1 MVGQTPPD
9 QEGSR
14 HLMDA
19 VVELSRV
26 DFAYRD
32 RLVLTHIDL
41 SLMPGSTLG
50 LIGPN
55 GGGKTTLIR
64 LLAGLTQP
72 TRGEIRVAGM
82 SPRDAAAGGNVLG
95 YLPQLP
101 RLETRLPLTLRQA
114 VRLGL
119 AGKTGMLRRASEE
132 DLAFVEHLL
141 SAVGLAADADEPI
154 GRLSGGQLQRMLIA
168 RALAPRPRLLLLDE
182 PTTGIDAP
190 AQDRFIA
197 LIREL
202 KTRFDLTIVLASHD
216 LRAVGELCDHVA
228 CLNLSMH
235 VHDPQH
241 PITPD
246 EAHAL
251 ICNFGASRPGT

>member
-1 MVGQTPPD
+1 MN
-9 QEGSR
+9 
-14 HLMDA
+14 A
-19 VVELSRV
+19 VVELCKV

-32 RLVLTHIDL
+32 RLVLKHIDL
-41 SLMPGSTLG
+41 SLMPGRTLG

-82 SPRDAAAGGNVLG
+82 SPRDAAARGDVLG

-101 RLETRLPLTLRQA
+101 RLETRLPLTLRQT

-119 AGKTGMLRRASEE
+119 AGRTGMLRSASQD

-141 SAVGLAADADEPI
+141 DAVGLAEDAEEPI
-154 GRLSGGQLQRMLIA
+154 GSLSGGQLQRMLIA
-168 RALAPRPRLLLLDE
+168 RALAPRPSLLLLDE

-197 LIREL
+197 LLREL
-202 KTRFDLTIVLASHD
+202 KAQLNLTIVLASHD
-216 LRAVGELCDHVA
+216 LHAVGELCDHVA

-235 VHDPQH
+235 LHDPQH

-251 ICNFGASRPGT
+251 ICNFGASQRGT

>member
-1 MVGQTPPD
+1 MEP
-9 QEGSR
+9 
-14 HLMDA
+14 
-19 VVELSRV
+19 VVEISKL

-32 RLVLTHIDL
+32 RLVLKHIDL
-41 SLMPGSTLG
+41 SLMPGRTLG

-64 LLAGLTQP
+64 LLAGLAQP
-72 TRGEIRVAGM
+72 TRGQIRIAGL
-82 SPRDAAAGGNVLG
+82 SPRDASARGDIVG

-114 VRLGL
+114 AQLGL
-119 AGKTGMLRRASEE
+119 AGKTGMLRSASAD

-141 SAVGLAADADEPI
+141 DAVGLLADADQPI

-168 RALAPRPRLLLLDE
+168 RALAPRPKLLLLDE

-197 LIREL
+197 LLREL
-202 KTRFDLTIVLASHD
+202 KTSLDLTIVLASHD

-235 VHDPQH
+235 LHDPQH

-251 ICNFGASRPGT
+251 ICNFGASRRGA